1 MLFSSEQ
8 VNRGKKIVNTGT
20 IILILLL
27 LADFTLSLVSNGT
40 KGLTGKIFIS
50 GMILFNI
57 FLYYKG
63 NRIAFKVTMFLLS
76 GVYIFIFGLLPVHLV
91 LGLLRMLNILD
102 AYGGALYLVVPA
114 IIITAESILVF
125 KTEFYNDILAFKNY
139 YDKIYKTRK

>member
-8 VNRGKKIVNTGT
+8 VNRGKKIVNTGI

-76 GVYIFIFGLLPVHLV
+76 IVYIFIFGLLPAYLV
-91 LGLLRMLNILD
+91 LGLLRVLNVLD
-102 AYGGALYLVVPA
+102 SFGGALYLVIPA
-114 IIITAESILVF
+114 IIIIAINVLVF
-125 KTEFYNDILAFKNY
+125 KTEFYDDVLAFRDYYQEKIKNNY
-139 YDKIYKTRK
+139 

>member
-1 MLFSSEQ
+1 LLFSSEQ
-8 VNRGKKIVNTGT
+8 VNRGKKIVNTGI

-76 GVYIFIFGLLPVHLV
+76 IVYIFIFGLLPAYLV
-91 LGLLRMLNILD
+91 LGLLRVLNVLD
-102 AYGGALYLVVPA
+102 SFGGALYLVIPA
-114 IIITAESILVF
+114 IIIIAINVLVF
-125 KTEFYNDILAFKNY
+125 KTEFYDDVLAFRDYYQEKIKNNY
-139 YDKIYKTRK
+139 

>member
-102 AYGGALYLVVPA
+102 AYGGALYLVVPV
-114 IIITAESILVF
+114 IIITAVSILVF
-125 KTEFYNDILAFKNY
+125 KTGFYEDVLAFKNY